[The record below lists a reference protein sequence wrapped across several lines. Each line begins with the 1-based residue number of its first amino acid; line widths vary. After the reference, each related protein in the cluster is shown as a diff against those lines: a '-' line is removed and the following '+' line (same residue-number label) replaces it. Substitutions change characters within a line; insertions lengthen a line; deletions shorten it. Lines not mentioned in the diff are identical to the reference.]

1 MEQAPIPTVFEIQ
14 SLLFFEVTIMWNQ
27 SHDCLILQKARWTY
41 LSMTV
46 WISNQPFVKTGT
58 KQISGYQFVS
68 NNQDLY
74 PNHLRYNSIL
84 VPEKQDFMKANFL
97 DPFSN
102 SHLSTRGFTS
112 HPVIPWGSNETWSW
126 GHGTLLGSR
135 KMPGCFC
142 LWR

>member
-14 SLLFFEVTIMWNQ
+14 SLLFFEVTMWNQ

-68 NNQDLY
+68 SNQDLY
-74 PNHLRYNSIL
+74 PNHLKYNSIRA
-84 VPEKQDFMKANFL
+84 PEKQVFLKANFL
-97 DPFSN
+97 DPFFQLPSLH
-102 SHLSTRGFTS
+102 SGFHQSSS
-112 HPVIPWGSNETWSW
+112 HPLRVQRNVILRAWDAFREPQNA
-126 GHGTLLGSR
+126 R
-135 KMPGCFC
+135 FFCF